1 MLFVPLLLIHNGY
14 TLWIIYHY
22 MTYLSLW
29 PLERQMRTMYKIGLG
44 YTISICVLVLNTAM
58 HVRWQFITGVVN
70 LLIHSSI
77 MASIFFLIIFT
88 PTHTRGSRYV
98 AESV

>member
-14 TLWIIYHY
+14 TLWIIYY
-22 MTYLSLW
+22 YLTYLSLW
-29 PLERQMRTMYKIGLG
+29 PPERQMRTLYKIGLG
-44 YTISICVLVLNTAM
+44 YTASICVLVLNTTM

-70 LLIHSSI
+70 LVIHSSI
-77 MASIFFLIIFT
+77 MASILFLIIFA
-88 PTHTRGSRYV
+88 PTHTGGCRYV